1 MSTSSGTAVSIRPL
15 VEDDLKQVLMIETQ
29 SYPQPWS
36 KTAFEAELGKP
47 YTRALALTDD
57 ETDSIVIGY
66 IVYWVQTDGISL
78 LNVTVDPKWR
88 GFGFGMKLMQAMIK
102 EAVQEDIPR
111 IVLEVRESN
120 KSAISLYQ
128 SIGFTITHER
138 KRFYSNGE
146 TALVMEIKTSDAPS
160 VLQ

>member
-15 VEDDLKQVLMIETQ
+15 VEDDLKKALMIEAQ

-36 KTAFEAELGKP
+36 KSSFEAEMTKP
-47 YTRALALTDD
+47 FTRALVLTDD

-66 IVYWVQTDGISL
+66 IIYWVQADGISL
-78 LNVTVDPKWR
+78 LNVAVDPKWR
-88 GFGFGMKLMQAMIK
+88 GFGFGLKLMQAMIK

-111 IVLEVRESN
+111 IILEVRESN
-120 KSAISLYQ
+120 KNAVALYQ
-128 SIGFTITHER
+128 SIGFKITHER
-138 KRFYSNGE
+138 KKFYSDGE
-146 TALVMEIKTSDAPS
+146 TALVMEIKTSDAPA